1 MGRIFKESWRT
12 MLVGAVIAVISIA
25 SVAGAANLITGKDV
39 KNGTLKSQDLANSTV
54 KGKKLS
60 EKVRQKLNK
69 HAAAGATGATGQ
81 TGATGSDG
89 ATGATGQSGV
99 SPTYQGPNWGV
110 VDRNTIG
117 SPVADLRAG
126 PFDTGPNGSP
136 PSGDGS
142 LGIEVG
148 DPNSK
153 VAFGDEVDFVGDNV
167 SDLSQVGFQ
176 VYNTKENR
184 TDNTSNS
191 GAVNMPSIGIEIN
204 PNGAGGTTTSF
215 STMVFSPTSN
225 SPDYQWSS
233 YIDGT
238 DGSQGLWGLTGGQF
252 NSPATQAN
260 CGLNGPRC
268 TFAQMQAFLA
278 TGSGAKMGAVQITKG
293 RDYAWQGAVD
303 DLRINGDVFNF
314 EPFGVITQAP

>member
-1 MGRIFKESWRT
+1 MGKLIRGSWRT
-12 MLVGAVIAVISIA
+12 IAVGAVIAVISIA
-25 SVAGAANLITGKDV
+25 AVAGAANLITGKDV
-39 KNGTLKSQDLANSTV
+39 KNGTLKSQDLADSAV

-60 EKVRQKLNK
+60 AKVRAKLNK
-69 HAAAGATGATGQ
+69 HAAAGATGATG
-81 TGATGSDG
+81 ATGQDG

-110 VDRNTIG
+110 IDRNTIG

-126 PFDTGPNGSP
+126 PFTAGANGTP

-142 LGIEVG
+142 LGIVVG
-148 DPNSK
+148 SGNEK
-153 VAFGDEVDFVGDNV
+153 AAFGDEVDFVGDNV
-167 SDLSQVGFQ
+167 SDLNQVGFQ

-204 PNGAGGTTTSF
+204 PNGAGGTTTGF

-225 SPDYQWSS
+225 SPDYQWSP
-233 YIDGT
+233 YIDAT
-238 DGSQGLWGLTGGQF
+238 DGSQGLWGLTGSQF
-252 NSPATQAN
+252 NSPATQDN

-278 TGSGAKMGAVQITKG
+278 TGNGAQMGAVQITKG

-303 DLRINGDVFNF
+303 DLRINDQVFNF